1 MVGKMNYV
9 MTKQVTRKSR
19 KSSKV
24 FNILLVTMSI
34 LFILMGI
41 IFDRGML
48 FLSILSILMYWLNSF
63 QSLRDYEYHM
73 EDGRLTVDVIQ
84 GKRRRKR
91 AQELELKNLE
101 VIAPNWHEA
110 VAKYRKNGGT
120 EHLKKYD
127 YTSYED
133 DIPYYTMII
142 HDGKRKIK
150 VLMDFDEEW
159 LLKIKQWYPEK
170 VYLS

>member
-1 MVGKMNYV
+1 MNYA
-9 MTKQVTRKSR
+9 MTKQVARKQRKST
-19 KSSKV
+19 KV
-24 FNILLVTMSI
+24 FNVLLVTMSV

-48 FLSILSILMYWLNSF
+48 FLSVLSILMYWLNSF
-63 QSLRDYEYHM
+63 QALRDYEYHM
-73 EDGRLTVDVIQ
+73 EDGVLTVDVIQ

-91 AQELELKNLE
+91 TQELELKNLE

-133 DIPYYTMII
+133 EIPYYTMII

-150 VLMDFDEEW
+150 LLMDFDEEW
-159 LLKIKQWYPEK
+159 LFKLKQLYPEK
-170 VYLS
+170 VYLV

>member
-1 MVGKMNYV
+1 MNYA
-9 MTKQVTRKSR
+9 MIKQVSR
-19 KSSKV
+19 KQKRSAKV
-24 FNILLVTMSI
+24 FNILLLTMSV

-41 IFDRGML
+41 VFDRGML
-48 FLSILSILMYWLNSF
+48 FLSMLAVIMYWLNSF

-73 EDGRLTVDVIQ
+73 EDGILTVDVIQ

-91 AQELELKNLE
+91 TQELELKNLE

-133 DIPYYTMII
+133 EIPYYTMII

-150 VLMDFDEEW
+150 LLMDFDEEW
-159 LLKIKQWYPEK
+159 LLKIKQWYPDK
-170 VYLS
+170 VYLG

>member
-1 MVGKMNYV
+1 MNYV
-9 MTKQVTRKSR
+9 MTKQVTRKPR

-101 VIAPNWHEA
+101 VIAPNWHEV

-142 HDGKRKIK
+142 YDGKRKIK

>member
-1 MVGKMNYV
+1 MNYA
-9 MTKQVTRKSR
+9 MTKQVSR
-19 KSSKV
+19 KQRRSMKV
-24 FNILLVTMSI
+24 FDVLLVGMSI
-34 LFILMGI
+34 LFILLGI

-48 FLSILSILMYWLNSF
+48 LLSMLAVLVYWVNSF
-63 QSLRDYEYHM
+63 QALKDYEYHM
-73 EDGRLTVDVIQ
+73 ENGILTVDVIK

-91 AQELELKNLE
+91 AQELDLRNLE

-120 EHLKKYD
+120 EQLKKFD
-127 YTSYED
+127 YTSYND

-142 HDGKRKIK
+142 NDGKRKIK

-159 LLKIKQWYPEK
+159 MRVLKQQYPSK
-170 VYLS
+170 VYMG

>member
-1 MVGKMNYV
+1 
-9 MTKQVTRKSR
+9 MTKQVARKQRKST
-19 KSSKV
+19 KV
-24 FNILLVTMSI
+24 FNVLLVTMSV

-48 FLSILSILMYWLNSF
+48 FLSVLSIFMYWLNSF
-63 QSLRDYEYHM
+63 QALRDYEYHM
-73 EDGRLTVDVIQ
+73 EDGVLTVDVIQ

-91 AQELELKNLE
+91 TQELELKNLE

-133 DIPYYTMII
+133 EIPYYTMII

-150 VLMDFDEEW
+150 LLMDFDEEW
-159 LLKIKQWYPEK
+159 LFKLKQLYPEK
-170 VYLS
+170 VYLV

>member
-1 MVGKMNYV
+1 MNYV

>member
-1 MVGKMNYV
+1 MNYA
-9 MTKQVTRKSR
+9 MTKQVTRRQKKSA
-19 KSSKV
+19 KV
-24 FNILLVTMSI
+24 FNILLVTMSV

-48 FLSILSILMYWLNSF
+48 LLSILSILMYWLNSF

-159 LLKIKQWYPEK
+159 LLKMKQWYPEK

>member
-1 MVGKMNYV
+1 
-9 MTKQVTRKSR
+9 MTKQVTRRQKKSA
-19 KSSKV
+19 KV
-24 FNILLVTMSI
+24 FNILLVTMSV

-48 FLSILSILMYWLNSF
+48 LLSILSILMYWLNSF

-159 LLKIKQWYPEK
+159 LLKMKQWYPEK

>member
-1 MVGKMNYV
+1 MNYA
-9 MTKQVTRKSR
+9 MTKQVTRRQKKSA
-19 KSSKV
+19 KV
-24 FNILLVTMSI
+24 FNILLVTMSV

-150 VLMDFDEEW
+150 VLMDFDDEW